1 MEQES
6 NLSHIREI
14 QRILYYGNPH
24 PISHVDGIVHGDMAD
39 LDGTLSALV

>member
-6 NLSHIREI
+6 NPSHIREI

-24 PISHVDGIVHGDMAD
+24 PISLVDGIALGDMAD
-39 LDGTLSALV
+39 PGGTLSALV